1 MEFKVRTLTPLWTG
15 GVDGKVDRIH
25 ETSIIGSL
33 RWWFEV
39 FVRGLGGMVKDP
51 TNDERSGFDRE
62 KYEKSKAENERIR
75 LCDAGICDV
84 SHIFGATG
92 WRRRFRMVIAD
103 GTQPDSSSLQ
113 ISANRTK
120 PGTKKIPTWWF
131 PDNPRSGSLTIRVQ
145 SLVQDFPAEVIGGL
159 LQFLADWAAIGAK
172 TQMGFGVIEPVSGRT
187 KTRPLYDR
195 LLTTA
200 GERQYPSLP
209 SLQNIFLARIQLE
222 NATKESTFDLKC
234 DLRQLFAGQQNT
246 RLRHFIMGTVK
257 GGRLAAKVKISRP
270 YSKGLIR
277 VWGWVPEKAEA
288 YNESWSRESVVA
300 AIYDH
305 LRAKYT
311 IQIWRE
317 MNSPRDSVRPDNED
331 VKWFLQSLMALGGED
346 DAV

>member
-1 MEFKVRTLTPLWTG
+1 MEFEVRTLTPLWTG
-15 GVDGKVDRIH
+15 GVGGKVDRIH

-39 FVRGLGGMVKDP
+39 FVRGLGGMVNDP

-62 KYEKSKAENERIR
+62 KYEKSKAEDERIR
-75 LCDAGICDV
+75 LRDAGICDV

-103 GTQPDSSSLQ
+103 ETQPDSSSRW
-113 ISANRTK
+113 ISANRIN
-120 PGTKKIPTWWF
+120 PGTKKKPTWCF
-131 PDNPRSGSLTIRVQ
+131 PDKPRSGSLTIQVQ
-145 SLVQDFPAEVIGGL
+145 SLAQDFPAEVIGGL

-172 TQMGFGVIEPVSGRT
+172 TQMGFGVIEPVSDRIGA
-187 KTRPLYDR
+187 RPLYDR
-195 LLTTA
+195 LLATA
-200 GERQYPSLP
+200 GERKYPSLP
-209 SLQNIFLARIQLE
+209 SLRNIFLALIQME
-222 NATKESTFDLKC
+222 NATEESTFDLKC

-246 RLRHFIMGTVK
+246 RLRHFMMGTVK
-257 GGRLAAKVKISRP
+257 GGRLAAKVKMSRP
-270 YSKGLIR
+270 YGKGLIR
-277 VWGWVPEKAEA
+277 VWGWVQEEAEA

-311 IQIWRE
+311 MQIWRE
-317 MNSPRDSVRPDNED
+317 MNSPRDSDRPYNED
-331 VKWFLQSLMALGGED
+331 VKWFLRSLLFLGGED